1 MKIAYLLG
9 SLNRGGTETLL
20 LDVFRH
26 SGKAG
31 LDIIGFYRRSGAL
44 YQDFKDTAVPMIE
57 FRPKFLFD
65 PFYFIRLRRQLKKN
79 QINIVHAQQALDAIY
94 AWIACLGLEIKVV
107 LTFHGY
113 NFKYDKNLKQIT
125 RFIINR
131 TALNI
136 YVSKS
141 QMKIYKEKYRIR
153 SGQKQAVVYNGISFD
168 KFENIKQ
175 ESIKKEFNIPED
187 SLLLASVGNFVAV
200 RDQMTICRF
209 LHLLNKEG
217 VQFAFIFAGGKNNA
231 VPHLYDDC
239 VEYCASHGI
248 SDKVF
253 FPGSRQDVPNILS
266 QLDAFIYAT
275 NHDTFGI
282 AVIEAMAVGIPVFVN
297 DWEVMAEITDQGK
310 HGIVYKTKDEK
321 DLLSHFLGYLE
332 NRSAYQ
338 NKAREDA
345 LWARDQYSI
354 QAHIES
360 LKEKYQSV
368 IDKA

>member
-1 MKIAYLLG
+1 MKIAYLFG
-9 SLNRGGTETLL
+9 SLNRGGAETLL
-20 LDVFRH
+20 LDVFKQ
-26 SGKAG
+26 SSM
-31 LDIIGFYRRSGAL
+31 DIIGIHRLSGVL
-44 YQDFKDTAVPMIE
+44 YNDYKDSGKQMIQV
-57 FRPKFLFD
+57 RPRFILD
-65 PFYFIRLRRQLKKN
+65 PAYFISLRRVLKKN
-79 QINIVHAQQALDAIY
+79 KVDIVHAQQAIDALY
-94 AWIACLGLEIKVV
+94 AWISCLGTGIKIV

-113 NFKYDKNLKQIT
+113 NTRYGKKKRMLKQS
-125 RFIINR
+125 IINL
-131 TALNI
+131 TDLNI
-136 YVSKS
+136 YVSNS
-141 QMKIYKEKYRIR
+141 QIKNYIDFFKVKKI
-153 SGQKQAVVYNGISFD
+153 QKQVVVYNGISFD

-187 SLLLASVGNFVAV
+187 TLLLASVGNFVAV

-297 DWEVMAEITDQGK
+297 DWEVMVEITDQGK